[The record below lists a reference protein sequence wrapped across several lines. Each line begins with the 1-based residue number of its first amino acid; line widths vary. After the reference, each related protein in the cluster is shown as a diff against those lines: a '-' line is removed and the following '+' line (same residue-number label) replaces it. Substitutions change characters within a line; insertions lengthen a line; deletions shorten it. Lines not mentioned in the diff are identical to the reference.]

1 MPPSGH
7 SGFGTNRFPVR
18 GVAVALVILATVGCG
33 SARPVGRVAV
43 PAGSRSADQR
53 AAAIYSAVIRELVTK
68 DNTFGSAPR
77 SVKVIYVLDHPIEGA
92 GDPEARATTR
102 SSQEGFSEAL
112 KMAIRAR
119 LAELFPVKFVPSRS
133 SAVVGEEA
141 GASPGHVRAGG
152 VLITLGPI
160 VEKEGDV
167 RVGNSWW
174 MNGLAGQWSTYVLGE
189 RGAGWKVTGLSGPIA
204 IS

>member
-1 MPPSGH
+1 
-7 SGFGTNRFPVR
+7 VR
-18 GVAVALVILATVGCG
+18 GVALALVILATVGCA
-33 SARPVGRVAV
+33 SARTADGVAG
-43 PAGSRSADQR
+43 PAGSRSSDQR
-53 AAAIYSAVIRELVTK
+53 AAAIYSAVIHELLAK

-92 GDPEARATTR
+92 GDPEAHATTR
-102 SSQEGFSEAL
+102 SPQEGFSEAL
-112 KMAIRAR
+112 KRAIRSR
-119 LAELFPVKFVPSRS
+119 LAELPPVKFVRSRS

-141 GASPGHVRAGG
+141 GAAPGHVKAGG

-160 VEKEGDV
+160 VEEDGEV

-189 RGAGWKVTGLSGPIA
+189 RDAGWKVTGLSGPIA